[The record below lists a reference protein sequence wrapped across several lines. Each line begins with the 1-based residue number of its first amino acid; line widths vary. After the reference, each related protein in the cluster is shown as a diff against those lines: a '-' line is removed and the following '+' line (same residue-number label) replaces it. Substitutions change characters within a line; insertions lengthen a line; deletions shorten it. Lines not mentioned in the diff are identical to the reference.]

1 MSVPMPFRERL
12 RSLPVLFVGA
22 VLVVGG
28 QAGGQEQI
36 GVRQAGTGRLRGR
49 VVNAQTGL
57 PVRDVSVIRSSDSRH
72 WRRAFRC
79 RRVKSGRSTCR

>member
-22 VLVVGG
+22 VLVLVGG

-49 VVNAQTGL
+49 VVNAQDQAAG
-57 PVRDVSVIRSSDSRH
+57 P
-72 WRRAFRC
+72 
-79 RRVKSGRSTCR
+79 